1 MLLLIETPD
10 MNNPDFKKQYDE
22 IRKLAL
28 TDANII
34 IVVSC
39 PVKEDANF
47 HTDITTAAS
56 IRNNSKSFRVM
67 LLDNNGNVKAGMP
80 IEEQKAKGTIALD
93 SSLMQNP

>member
-1 MLLLIETPD
+1 M
-10 MNNPDFKKQYDE
+10 
-22 IRKLAL
+22 

-39 PVKEDANF
+39 PVKEYDSNF
-47 HTDITTAAS
+47 HTDITTALS

-67 LLDNNGNVKAGMP
+67 LLDSNGNVKAGMP
-80 IEEQKAKGTIALD
+80 IEEQKAKGSLALD